1 MHAII
6 TAGGTL
12 KADSPLFLE
21 TGIAKKALIPIAG
34 KPMIQWVIDAIV
46 GSRQI
51 DSLIVVGLKEGDV
64 DPGEKPSRYVEDQ
77 GSMVD
82 NVLAGVAAAQ
92 EVDPNTRKILL
103 SSSDIPLI
111 TSEIIDEFI
120 GVCLQKK
127 GEVYYTVV
135 EKKTMEARFPD
146 SQRTFTALKG
156 GCYAGGDLMMFDT
169 HAVNANIELIR
180 GATGHRKNFLAQA
193 RLLGFTFI
201 FRFIFRLMD
210 LEEGERRARKAF
222 NVSGHILD
230 YHRAEIAMD
239 VDKLHHYQ
247 LVKREL
253 EARRS

>member
-12 KADSPLFLE
+12 NADSPLFLE

-34 KPMIQWVIDAIV
+34 KPMIQWVIDAIA

-51 DSLIVVGLKEGDV
+51 DGLIVVGLKEGEV
-64 DPGEKPSRYVEDQ
+64 DPGGKPIRYVEDH
-77 GSMVD
+77 GSIVD
-82 NVLAGVAAAQ
+82 NVLAGAAVAQ
-92 EVDPNTRKILL
+92 EIDPNTHKILL

-120 GVCLQKK
+120 DICLQKK

-146 SQRTFTALKG
+146 SQRTFTAVKG
-156 GCYAGGDLMMFDT
+156 GCYSGGDLMMIDT
-169 HAVNANIELIR
+169 RAVNANIELIR

-222 NVSGHILD
+222 NVNGYILD

-253 EARRS
+253 EARQS